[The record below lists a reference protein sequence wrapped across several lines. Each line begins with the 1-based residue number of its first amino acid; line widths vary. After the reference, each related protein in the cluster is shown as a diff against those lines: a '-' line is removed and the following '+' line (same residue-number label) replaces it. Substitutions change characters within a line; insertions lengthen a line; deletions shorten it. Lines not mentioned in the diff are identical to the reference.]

1 MISKQR
7 VCSMTALVVAVTT
20 SGVVWASSH
29 REAPFITKNPKV
41 DSTDFYMFRSYEPG
55 RDGFVT
61 IIANYQP
68 LQDPYGGPNYFPLD
82 PEAAYDI
89 HIDNNG
95 DAKEDLTFRVQ
106 VRNDLAGLA
115 VPAGGQQTPV
125 PLHNIGMVSAGN
137 NAALNIRESYTVR
150 VGRGD
155 LRDAHPFL
163 QNLQFWESVSNA
175 RTGDRRF
182 VKPSDNVGTKTFGP
196 APAYD
201 NYAKAHIYDIRIP
214 RCNTNGKLF
223 VGQRREGFAV
233 NLGTIFDLVNADAS
247 VITGGR
253 DKASRSLVPSTIR
266 DKNVTT
272 LALELP
278 ISCVKGRSDV
288 IGAWTTAKVKQL
300 RIVGPD
306 ASYEH
311 PTFEAGALT
320 QISRLSMP
328 LVNEIVIGLP
338 AKDAFSAAEPR
349 DDAQFGAYVTNPAL
363 PELLEILFG
372 APGAAAPNLF
382 PRADLVAAFLT
393 GVPGVNA
400 NGSTAEMQRLNLS
413 LPVTPKGQQNSLG
426 AAQCFVFGVA
436 TPTNPGCD
444 LAGFPNGRRP
454 GDDVVD
460 IELRVAM
467 GFLLPQNVAPAGQVP
482 FTDASLNEDLQFDNA
497 FPYLVTPVPGAQ

>member
-1 MISKQR
+1 MRSMKR
-7 VCSMTALVVAVTT
+7 VSSVIALGVAVTT
-20 SGVVWASSH
+20 SAAWASSH

-82 PEAAYDI
+82 PDAAYDI

-95 DAKEDLTFRVQ
+95 DAKEDLTFRFQ
-106 VRNDLAGLA
+106 FRNDLAALA
-115 VPAGGQQTPV
+115 VPAGGQRTPV
-125 PLHNIGMVSAGN
+125 PLHNIGMVTADN
-137 NAALNIRESYTVR
+137 NSALNIRESYTVR

-155 LRDAHPFL
+155 LKDERPL
-163 QNLQFWESVSNA
+163 QSQIQFWESLSNA
-175 RTGDRRF
+175 RTGEKRF
-182 VKPSDNVGTKTFGP
+182 AKPSDNVGTKTFGP
-196 APAYD
+196 APGYD
-201 NYAKAHIYDIRIP
+201 NYARAHIYDVKIP
-214 RCNTNGKLF
+214 RCTTNGRVF

-233 NLGTIFDLVNADAS
+233 NLGTIFDLVNAPAA
-247 VITGGR
+247 VVAGGVDR
-253 DKASRSLVPSTIR
+253 TSRSLVPSTIAN
-266 DKNVTT
+266 KNITSI
-272 LALELP
+272 ALELP
-278 ISCVKGRSDV
+278 LACVKGRGDV
-288 IGAWTTAKVKQL
+288 IAGWTTAKVKQL

-306 ASYEH
+306 PSYEH

-328 LVNEIVIGLP
+328 LVNEVVIGLP
-338 AKDAFSAAEPR
+338 AKDAFNAAEPR
-349 DDAQFGAYVTNPAL
+349 NDAQFAAYVTNPAL

-372 APGAAAPNLF
+372 SAGVVAPNLF

-400 NGSTAEMQRLNLS
+400 NGSTAEMQRLNTA
-413 LPVTPKGQQNSLG
+413 LPITPKGRQNSLG

-436 TPTNPGCD
+436 TPSNPGCD

-467 GFLLPQNVAPAGQVP
+467 GFLLNQDVAPSGQVP
-482 FTDASLNEDLQFDNA
+482 FTDASLNEDSQFDNA